1 MAGDMQHPG
10 EVRDTFAALIHEIDL
25 LAAAMGI
32 TFEVDIVR
40 TNLEILDTLS
50 PEASTSMQRDIMQG
64 KQSEIDGLVFEV
76 LRMANKFGVSLPNYE
91 KIALN
96 LKKTLDNC
104 V

>member
-1 MAGDMQHPG
+1 
-10 EVRDTFAALIHEIDL
+10 
-25 LAAAMGI
+25 
-32 TFEVDIVR
+32 
-40 TNLEILDTLS
+40 
-50 PEASTSMQRDIMQG
+50 MQRDIMQG